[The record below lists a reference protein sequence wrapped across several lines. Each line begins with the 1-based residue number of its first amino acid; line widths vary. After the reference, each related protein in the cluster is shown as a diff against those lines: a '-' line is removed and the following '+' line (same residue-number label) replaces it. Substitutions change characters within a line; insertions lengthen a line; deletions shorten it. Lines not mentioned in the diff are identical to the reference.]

1 MPIKAI
7 LILDNAPCHPPE
19 EFLKT
24 DDGSIFV
31 VYMPPNVT
39 PLIQPMD
46 QNVIRITKLY
56 YKKHLLRRAVGLM
69 LKDAT
74 SLLMLARQEL
84 NPEVIEKCWHPILG
98 DTFNAVESDDEEEN
112 IPLNILRET
121 LRQQDLIEIIE
132 VRDLLQIIIP
142 NVNTNLI

>member
-1 MPIKAI
+1 
-7 LILDNAPCHPPE
+7 
-19 EFLKT
+19 
-24 DDGSIFV
+24 
-31 VYMPPNVT
+31 
-39 PLIQPMD
+39 
-46 QNVIRITKLY
+46 
-56 YKKHLLRRAVGLM
+56 
-69 LKDAT
+69 
-74 SLLMLARQEL
+74 MLAWQEL